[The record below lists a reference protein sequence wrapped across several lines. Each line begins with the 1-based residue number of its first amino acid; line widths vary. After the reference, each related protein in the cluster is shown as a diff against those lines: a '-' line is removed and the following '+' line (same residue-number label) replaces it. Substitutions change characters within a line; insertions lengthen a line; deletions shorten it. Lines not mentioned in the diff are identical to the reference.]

1 MNIDILLDPV
11 KYTINSG
18 GKNTRGLV
26 IKYVQNL
33 IGNGKNTLTGIIMDD
48 INNLHNIS
56 LVIDDIQDGTKKR
69 RGQDCAH
76 IIYGM
81 PLSLNAA
88 YLKCFNLLKNVEDRY
103 PKEIKETTTQLFIS
117 ALESGHIGQGLDIY
131 WTTKEYIPTLD
142 EYLYMIDNKTGMLF
156 ELGSKLCFETAKLN
170 GIEVTKEKRDLIQK
184 LMIFIGR
191 FFQIRDDYVNLT
203 SPKYWRLKGF
213 CEDFDEKKV
222 SYIFTLLNMKDENDI
237 LYRTLCSTSKVS
249 EKEKIDYYGYL
260 YNKQILHQTYVN
272 LEVYKG
278 NIISVENALTGSKE
292 ITGFLKMFFEK
303 LEYSPPIDPIKIK
316 QTLLATKMS

>member
-1 MNIDILLDPV
+1 
-11 KYTINSG
+11 
-18 GKNTRGLV
+18 
-26 IKYVQNL
+26 
-33 IGNGKNTLTGIIMDD
+33 
-48 INNLHNIS
+48 
-56 LVIDDIQDGTKKR
+56 
-69 RGQDCAH
+69 
-76 IIYGM
+76 
-81 PLSLNAA
+81 
-88 YLKCFNLLKNVEDRY
+88 
-103 PKEIKETTTQLFIS
+103 
-117 ALESGHIGQGLDIY
+117 
-131 WTTKEYIPTLD
+131 
-142 EYLYMIDNKTGMLF
+142 MLF

-222 SYIFTLLNMKDENDI
+222 SYIFTLLNVKDENDR

-272 LEVYKG
+272 LEAYKG

-303 LEYSPPIDPIKIK
+303 LEYSPPIDPIKIR